1 MIALEQARKH
11 LETLG
16 LKQAVEVLEN
26 SLDAAA
32 SKQLTYPEML
42 EQLLGVEVT
51 ARRERYLSTRTKL
64 AYLPVPAQPW
74 SSSTSPSSRP
84 SMSGRSGSW
93 PTWPSSPRPP
103 TSCCWVPPEWA
114 RPIWLWRWP

>member
-51 ARRERYLSTRTKL
+51 A
-64 AYLPVPAQPW
+64 
-74 SSSTSPSSRP
+74 
-84 SMSGRSGSW
+84 
-93 PTWPSSPRPP
+93 
-103 TSCCWVPPEWA
+103 
-114 RPIWLWRWP
+114 

>member
-26 SLDAAA
+26 SLAAAA

-51 ARRERYLSTRTKL
+51 ARRERYLSTRTRR
-64 AYLPVPAQPW
+64 PTSRSTSPW
-74 SSSTSPSSRP
+74 SSSTSPSSPP
-84 SMSGRSGSW
+84 SMSGRSGNW